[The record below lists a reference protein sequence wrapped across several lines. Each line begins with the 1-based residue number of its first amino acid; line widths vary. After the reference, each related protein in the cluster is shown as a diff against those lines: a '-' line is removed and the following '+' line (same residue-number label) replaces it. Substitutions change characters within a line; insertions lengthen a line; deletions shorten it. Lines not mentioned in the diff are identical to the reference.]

1 MYVKTELTTYC
12 KLFPTTI
19 ASNFVINKDRYDN
32 KLQKLAI
39 LVFTYAKKDGTLKK
53 FIREVHVKIRYSDG
67 MKYLGVWPLVGVVPL
82 SHGHYREMWWTPKQ
96 KGSVRKGR
104 KERSFGH
111 FHIMSFHFCVC
122 LFKALFSDS
131 RINKYVRIVQ
141 YTIVQYNTLQYIK
154 LRYSIEAPNKYL
166 YCTVLFRT
174 VLYKNEKICPRQR
187 IRNTQTFQKLK
198 STLSSLDPF
207 RIHEGVGQ

>member
-1 MYVKTELTTYC
+1 M
-12 KLFPTTI
+12 
-19 ASNFVINKDRYDN
+19 
-32 KLQKLAI
+32 
-39 LVFTYAKKDGTLKK
+39 
-53 FIREVHVKIRYSDG
+53 KIRYSDG

-166 YCTVLFRT
+166 YCTTLFCT
-174 VLYKNEKICPRQR
+174 VLYKKRRLKEGNEKICRQR
-187 IRNTQTFQKLK
+187 TDKEQRTFQKLK
-198 STLSSLDPF
+198 STLFLYGSSPDTRGSWPIPVLYYTLLYCT
-207 RIHEGVGQ
+207 V

>member
-1 MYVKTELTTYC
+1 M
-12 KLFPTTI
+12 
-19 ASNFVINKDRYDN
+19 
-32 KLQKLAI
+32 
-39 LVFTYAKKDGTLKK
+39 
-53 FIREVHVKIRYSDG
+53 KIRYSDG

-166 YCTVLFRT
+166 YCTVLFCT
-174 VLYKNEKICPRQR
+174 VLYKNEKICLQR
-187 IRNTQTFQKLK
+187 IRNVSKTEVHSFLSGSFPDTRGSWPIRTYCSVHN
-198 STLSSLDPF
+198 STVQYF
-207 RIHEGVGQ
+207 TIH

>member
-1 MYVKTELTTYC
+1 M
-12 KLFPTTI
+12 
-19 ASNFVINKDRYDN
+19 
-32 KLQKLAI
+32 
-39 LVFTYAKKDGTLKK
+39 
-53 FIREVHVKIRYSDG
+53 KIRYSDG

-166 YCTVLFRT
+166 YCTVLFCT
-174 VLYKNEKICPRQR
+174 VLYK
-187 IRNTQTFQKLK
+187 IRKFAHK
-198 STLSSLDPF
+198 
-207 RIHEGVGQ
+207 